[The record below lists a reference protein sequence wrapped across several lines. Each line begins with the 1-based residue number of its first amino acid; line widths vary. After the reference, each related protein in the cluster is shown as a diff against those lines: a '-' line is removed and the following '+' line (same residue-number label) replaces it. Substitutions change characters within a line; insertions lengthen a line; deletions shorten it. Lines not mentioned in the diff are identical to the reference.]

1 MKFFINS
8 QNKNFVANVFSLTL
22 IQVANF
28 IIPIVIVPYAIR
40 VLGVEEFGSAT
51 YAQNI
56 VAYLTILV
64 NFGFEYSA
72 TQNISI
78 HKDDRRKLISIFYS
92 VLFFKFCLL
101 LLSFIILFVCCTS
114 IDKFSNNIS
123 LYICAAL
130 INVGWF
136 LFPTW
141 FFQGVESMSQMA
153 FFNLFSRALSA
164 IMIFVLVADSQDS
177 TLYVLFL
184 SMGMILAGV
193 CAFLY
198 VIKKYKLYYSSKEFE
213 FDLDTIRKGFPIFL
227 NSVFVFL
234 YTNAGITMMGFC
246 VSEYD
251 LGIYQGT
258 HKIVMAIMMLTSM
271 PINVA
276 LFPRI
281 SKKFDESF
289 RVGWTFFKK
298 SFVVVLLFSLFVSL
312 LTFLFSD
319 FFVDVFFK
327 KGCEDAYTLMK
338 MFSILPFFVT
348 LASLLTVQGLYGMQ
362 IQYMAPFVGGLLGAF
377 SIGLNYVMLYRM
389 GIFGAAI
396 SWIICQFFE
405 IVLVGMLI
413 LVKKSKKI

>member
-1 MKFFINS
+1 
-8 QNKNFVANVFSLTL
+8 
-22 IQVANF
+22 
-28 IIPIVIVPYAIR
+28 
-40 VLGVEEFGSAT
+40 
-51 YAQNI
+51 
-56 VAYLTILV
+56 
-64 NFGFEYSA
+64 
-72 TQNISI
+72 
-78 HKDDRRKLISIFYS
+78 
-92 VLFFKFCLL
+92 
-101 LLSFIILFVCCTS
+101 
-114 IDKFSNNIS
+114 
-123 LYICAAL
+123 
-130 INVGWF
+130 
-136 LFPTW
+136 
-141 FFQGVESMSQMA
+141 
-153 FFNLFSRALSA
+153 
-164 IMIFVLVADSQDS
+164 
-177 TLYVLFL
+177 
-184 SMGMILAGV
+184 
-193 CAFLY
+193 
-198 VIKKYKLYYSSKEFE
+198 
-213 FDLDTIRKGFPIFL
+213 
-227 NSVFVFL
+227 
-234 YTNAGITMMGFC
+234 
-246 VSEYD
+246 

-289 RVGWTFFKK
+289 RDGWTFFKK
-298 SFVVVLLFSLFVSL
+298 SFVVVLLFSLSVSL

-362 IQYMAPFVGGLLGAF
+362 IQYMAPFVGGFLGVF

-389 GIFGAAI
+389 GILGAAI